1 MRKRAVVAAS
11 VLFLP
16 LPVVANAQRIPLPVI
31 GRRAPRPAELPPQ
44 PGAIA
49 RELQYRRWRLSVESY
64 PLVSYVQSPGLSG
77 IKALSSWATFGTGT
91 RADYLLNR
99 NFSATLDF
107 TSSFLGGPA
116 ITNTAELGTR
126 IHPEWAE
133 HKLYPFVDLR
143 VAYITT
149 YDRSLGGYDDPSYF
163 INTQTPPN
171 GYVVRYSNGF
181 GAIGGG
187 GVEYSLTQRWSLT
200 SAMAVLT
207 TRLTPR
213 DFSSSGVVPSG
224 IPMTSV
230 RFTFGVRY
238 NPIRIVRPGTDIR

>member
-1 MRKRAVVAAS
+1 MRNRAVVAAS
-11 VLFLP
+11 LLLLP
-16 LPVVANAQRIPLPVI
+16 LPVVASAQRIPIPII

-64 PLVSYVQSPGLSG
+64 PLVSYVQAPGLSG
-77 IKALSSWATFGTGT
+77 VKALSSWATFGTGT

-126 IHPEWAE
+126 VHPEWAE

-163 INTQTPPN
+163 ISTPNPAN

-187 GVEYSLTQRWSLT
+187 GVEYSLTPRWSLT
-200 SAMAVLT
+200 SAMSVLA
-207 TRLTPR
+207 TRLSPR
-213 DFSSSGVVPSG
+213 DFSSAGVVPSG
-224 IPMTSV
+224 IQMTSV

-238 NPIRIVRPGTDIR
+238 NPIRIIQPGTDIR

>member
-1 MRKRAVVAAS
+1 MRNRAVVAAS
-11 VLFLP
+11 VLLLP
-16 LPVVANAQRIPLPVI
+16 LPAVASAQRIPLPVI

-49 RELQYRRWRLSVESY
+49 RELQYKRWRLSEESY
-64 PLVSYVQSPGLSG
+64 PFVSYVQAPGLSG
-77 IKALSSWATFGTGT
+77 AKVMSSWASAGMGQ
-91 RADYLLNR
+91 RADYLLTR

-116 ITNTAELGTR
+116 ITNTTELGTR

-149 YDRSLGGYDDPSYF
+149 YARGLAGYEDPFYL
-163 INTQTPPN
+163 NTPTPN
-171 GYVVRYSNGF
+171 GYVVRYSRGF

-187 GVEYSLTQRWSLT
+187 GLEYALTPRWSLT

-207 TRLTPR
+207 TRLSPR
-213 DFSSSGVVPSG
+213 DFATTGVVPG
-224 IPMTSV
+224 RIPMTSV
-230 RFTFGVRY
+230 RFAFGVRY
-238 NPIRIVRPGTDIR
+238 NPIRIIRAGTDIR

>member
-1 MRKRAVVAAS
+1 MRNRAVVAAS
-11 VLFLP
+11 VLLLLP
-16 LPVVANAQRIPLPVI
+16 LPVVASAQRIPLPVI

-49 RELQYRRWRLSVESY
+49 RDLQYRRWRLSVESY
-64 PLVSYVQSPGLSG
+64 PLVSYVQAPGLSG
-77 IKALSSWATFGTGT
+77 VKALSSWATFGTGT

-126 IHPEWAE
+126 VHPEWAE

-163 INTQTPPN
+163 ISAPTAN
-171 GYVVRYSNGF
+171 GYVVRYSRGL

-187 GVEYSLTQRWSLT
+187 GVEYALTPRWSLT
-200 SAMAVLT
+200 SAMSVLT
-207 TRLTPR
+207 TRLQPR
-213 DFSSSGVVPSG
+213 DFSTTGVIPSA

-230 RFTFGVRY
+230 RLSFGVRY
-238 NPIRIVRPGTDIR
+238 NPIRIIRPGTDIR

>member
-1 MRKRAVVAAS
+1 MRNRAVVAAS
-11 VLFLP
+11 LLLLS
-16 LPVVANAQRIPLPVI
+16 LPVVASAQRIPIPVVV
-31 GRRAPRPAELPPQ
+31 GRRGPRPAELPPQ

-64 PLVSYVQSPGLSG
+64 PLVSYVQAPGLSG
-77 IKALSSWATFGTGT
+77 AKVLSSWASAGMGQ

-99 NFSATLDF
+99 NISATLDF

-143 VAYITT
+143 AAYITT
-149 YDRSLGGYDDPSYF
+149 YARGLSGYEDPFYL
-163 INTQTPPN
+163 NTPMPN
-171 GYVVRYSNGF
+171 GYVVRYSRGF

-187 GVEYSLTQRWSLT
+187 GLEYAFTPRWSLT
-200 SAMAVLT
+200 SAVSVLT
-207 TRLTPR
+207 TRLSPR
-213 DFSSSGVVPSG
+213 DFSTTGVVPSR

-230 RFTFGVRY
+230 RLILGVRY
-238 NPIRIVRPGTDIR
+238 NPIRIIRSGTDIR